1 MNYSYLI
8 FQTNHTILE
17 LTPTALRLNYN
28 YLLWYHTVARL
39 LITGII
45 PFGFLFFCNI
55 RIYAEINRRQAQIKY
70 HVQLLLQNNITEV
83 SKRAKEI
90 QLSFALFTV
99 VICFVI
105 CNLLRILLNIDELV
119 IFKMAQASEQNGCL
133 GFPYWTLF
141 AVSISKFLLALNS
154 SGNFFIYCI
163 TSSEFRKTFVTLLK
177 KGKYCKKSN
186 SKTIGITNNA
196 ELGHSRNRNITE
208 IIEIE
213 VL

>member
-1 MNYSYLI
+1 M
-8 FQTNHTILE
+8 
-17 LTPTALRLNYN
+17 
-28 YLLWYHTVARL
+28 
-39 LITGII
+39 
-45 PFGFLFFCNI
+45 
-55 RIYAEINRRQAQIKY
+55 
-70 HVQLLLQNNITEV
+70 LQNDITEV
-83 SKRAKEI
+83 SKRAKEL
-90 QLSFALFTV
+90 QLSFALFAV

-133 GFPYWTLF
+133 GFQYWSLF

-177 KGKYCKKSN
+177 KGKHYKKAN
-186 SKTIGITNNA
+186 TKIIGICNNT
-196 ELGHSRNRNITE
+196 ELGHTRNRNITE
-208 IIEIE
+208 IMELE